1 MSGRWTFTG
10 GALQASRE
18 PPLPQTVQLEPLRE
32 MLAEIA
38 VSERSVEDFVNR
50 WWPDMLARPND
61 PDAEYVGNGIA
72 FRVSGDEVIFHPLY
86 DQWEGAAFVYIPLAD
101 VQDLIDQYAAY
112 VRHRE
117 REERSS

>member
-1 MSGRWTFTG
+1 MSGRWTFEPFVDE
-10 GALQASRE
+10 ASRE
-18 PPLPQTVQLEPLRE
+18 PPLAGPAQLGALRE
-32 MLAEIA
+32 LIDEIDDGAEGF
-38 VSERSVEDFVNR
+38 SRFVNR

-86 DQWEGAAFVYIPLAD
+86 DQWAGAAFVYIPLAD

-112 VRHRE
+112 IRHRD
-117 REERSS
+117 REKRSS